1 MAETLPWKNKDPFVL
16 FVNPSMGTKT
26 YEREDKLRS
35 YLSLGTLASA
45 LRDKAF
51 LQRFA
56 LQIGKKEFI
65 LPNETD
71 YPSFDV
77 RVANLSLKPQKQT
90 IQEYLEQFTGQI
102 GFDPVMICTTA
113 TSAQLS
119 EANEVARAAKDMAPN
134 ALRVIGGPHVSVMPL
149 EHLNHSDYQVACVSE
164 GVETLIELALRFT
177 GVGDGDLSN
186 VSGIAYKDEKGEAR
200 LNPPRNYIFAL
211 DDYPFPSDSIDLFL
225 DDLDETRRNEK
236 DIVYIFVGSGCPY
249 HCVFC
254 AQHAIHKGKI
264 RERSARKIFAEIRKL
279 HTRGFRRFAMV
290 QETFLSHRGRID
302 ALCDLIE
309 DSGLKFEWTIEARA
323 DQLRF
328 PLLKRMRDAG
338 LRFIQI
344 GVETGDQELLDH
356 LGKEI
361 ELDQVKKLRDWC
373 EALKVHT
380 AFYML
385 VGLPRQ
391 GWQSILRSALFL
403 RDHTPYN
410 RFTMHIPV
418 SIAIPY
424 PGTKI
429 AKEGSVRLL
438 APHEET
444 LNWPDRN
451 PKITVNED
459 GAFEGEGITETDHMT
474 SGELLETFT
483 YLDDFG
489 HFLLHEKYDSSYTHV
504 ERAKAGEFVH
514 RIFYMIE
521 RRTIR
526 DLIVRAQAGQTAEGR
541 RNAYLEL
548 LERDAGK
555 ETHFRDVTEFSEQS
569 FKTFTKF
576 LTAIKFKNGFHT
588 MKCLSIPNRIKWMKL
603 CAIMW
608 TLTGRKLN
616 RLGFQRDNERT
627 GEALDLLLERVD
639 VHTLNR
645 LLERLEEG
653 IVPDFFLED
662 ITSDILLTAGA
673 HERPLAK
680 TS

>member
-1 MAETLPWKNKDPFVL
+1 
-16 FVNPSMGTKT
+16 
-26 YEREDKLRS
+26 
-35 YLSLGTLASA
+35 
-45 LRDKAF
+45 
-51 LQRFA
+51 
-56 LQIGKKEFI
+56 
-65 LPNETD
+65 
-71 YPSFDV
+71 
-77 RVANLSLKPQKQT
+77 
-90 IQEYLEQFTGQI
+90 
-102 GFDPVMICTTA
+102 
-113 TSAQLS
+113 
-119 EANEVARAAKDMAPN
+119 
-134 ALRVIGGPHVSVMPL
+134 
-149 EHLNHSDYQVACVSE
+149 
-164 GVETLIELALRFT
+164 
-177 GVGDGDLSN
+177 
-186 VSGIAYKDEKGEAR
+186 
-200 LNPPRNYIFAL
+200 
-211 DDYPFPSDSIDLFL
+211 
-225 DDLDETRRNEK
+225 
-236 DIVYIFVGSGCPY
+236 
-249 HCVFC
+249 
-254 AQHAIHKGKI
+254 
-264 RERSARKIFAEIRKL
+264 
-279 HTRGFRRFAMV
+279 
-290 QETFLSHRGRID
+290 
-302 ALCDLIE
+302 
-309 DSGLKFEWTIEARA
+309 
-323 DQLRF
+323 
-328 PLLKRMRDAG
+328 MRDAG

-356 LGKEI
+356 LGKGI

-373 EALKVHT
+373 EELKVHT

-410 RFTMHIPV
+410 RVTMHTPV

-438 APHEET
+438 ASHEET

-451 PKITVNED
+451 PQITVNEN
-459 GAFEGEGITETDHMT
+459 GAFEGEGITETGHMT
-474 SGELLETFT
+474 SEELLEAFI

-489 HFLLHEKYDSSYTHV
+489 HFLLHEKYDSTYTHV
-504 ERAKAGEFVH
+504 ERAKAGEFAH

-526 DLIVRAQAGQTAEGR
+526 DLIVRAQADRTPEGR

-569 FKTFTKF
+569 FKTFTEF
-576 LTAIKFKNGFHT
+576 LTAIKFSNGFHT

-616 RLGFQRDNERT
+616 RLGFQRDNERA

-645 LLERLEEG
+645 VLERLEER

-662 ITSDILLTAGA
+662 ITSDTLLTAGA
-673 HERPLAK
+673 HKRRLAK

>member
-344 GVETGDQELLDH
+344 
-356 LGKEI
+356 
-361 ELDQVKKLRDWC
+361 